1 VAQSLSQFW
10 QAGDVI
16 GSVRMTADLPISMVE
31 FNNRRT
37 VTTGA
42 QRGAAVS
49 LGTAVSAVSGTP
61 NAKQRGVSVQYAR
74 GQDTDNFRYVYDI
87 SRYEPGL
94 SFSSQR
100 VNENVMQSGQE
111 QFLLDNSCMG
121 GSQTVPHSAR
131 HKQQYQ
137 CEMRGEKGER
147 RIRSGDHG
155 VTFHVMDVT
164 VRPYSHLVMSSDNI
178 AKSLNRK
185 LVVLQGS

>member
-1 VAQSLSQFW
+1 MPQIEKNRNKYKNNGYSLKF
-10 QAGDVI
+10 I
-16 GSVRMTADLPISMVE
+16 LLTLRLNSMVE

-49 LGTAVSAVSGTP
+49 SGTAVSGTP
-61 NAKQRGVSVQYAR
+61 NAKQFGVSVQYAS
-74 GQDTDNFRYVYDI
+74 GQDTDNFRYVNDI

-155 VTFHVMDVT
+155 VTFHLMDVT
-164 VRPYSHLVMSSDNI
+164 VRPYSHLVMNSDNI

-185 LVVLQGS
+185 LVVLQES